1 MRLAPHKHDS
11 TPCALRFVP
20 FRRVQDVEQGT
31 GSADICRRHGLR
43 HVISYPSQSWP
54 CLPLPSGSGSS
65 LGIVVAEADAVVQMI
80 DKLGLLLL
88 IGANITLCG
97 IALHKILLDPILIS
111 LSSRRKYTI

>member
-1 MRLAPHKHDS
+1 M
-11 TPCALRFVP
+11 
-20 FRRVQDVEQGT
+20 
-31 GSADICRRHGLR
+31 
-43 HVISYPSQSWP
+43 
-54 CLPLPSGSGSS
+54 
-65 LGIVVAEADAVVQMI
+65 AEADAVVQMI